1 MVNLAQKEK
10 DIDGVIFTP
19 LKIISV
25 ADGDI
30 LHGMKISEEG
40 YQGFGEA
47 YFSSVH
53 HNSIK
58 GWKRHFKMVLNM
70 VVPIGKIR
78 FVLFD
83 DRKESTTFGYFQ
95 EIIMS
100 EDNYGRLTVP
110 PMIWFGFQG
119 VGKGRNLLLNISNI
133 PHDAKEQENKA
144 LDSITYNWNMDR

>member
-1 MVNLAQKEK
+1 MKVLITTSSFGDEGIQTLQKSGIEVVNNPYGRKITQTEAIALLK

-19 LKIISV
+19 LKIISMT
-25 ADGDI
+25 DGDI

-83 DRKESTTFGYFQ
+83 DRKKSTTFGYFQ
-95 EIIMS
+95 EIIM
-100 EDNYGRLTVP
+100 
-110 PMIWFGFQG
+110 
-119 VGKGRNLLLNISNI
+119 
-133 PHDAKEQENKA
+133 
-144 LDSITYNWNMDR
+144 

>member
-47 YFSSVH
+47 YFSTVDQGG
-53 HNSIK
+53 IK
-58 GWKRHFKMVLNM
+58 AWKKHTIMYCNL
-70 VVPIGKIR
+70 VVIEGKVK
-78 FVLFD
+78 FNLFD
-83 DRKESTTFGYFQ
+83 DRQTSQTQ
-95 EIIMS
+95 NQNMALS
-100 EDNYGRLTVP
+100 LSRNNYARLTIP
-110 PMIWFGFQG
+110 PNIWFGF
-119 VGKGRNLLLNISNI
+119 KGLGQNNVILNMASLIYDPEEVINLPLNNTIIANV
-133 PHDAKEQENKA
+133 D
-144 LDSITYNWNMDR
+144 W

>member
-83 DRKESTTFGYFQ
+83 DRKESTTLGCFQ
-95 EIIMS
+95 EIMMS

-119 VGKGRNLLLNISNI
+119 MASGSSLVMNVADLK
-133 PHDAKEQENKA
+133 HD
-144 LDSITYNWNMDR
+144 LDEVLRKSKSEFRYDWRSV